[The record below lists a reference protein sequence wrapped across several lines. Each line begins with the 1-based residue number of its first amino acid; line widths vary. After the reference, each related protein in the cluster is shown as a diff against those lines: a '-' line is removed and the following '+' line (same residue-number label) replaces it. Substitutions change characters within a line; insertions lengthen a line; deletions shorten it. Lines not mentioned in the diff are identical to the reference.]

1 MLAASITRLQPA
13 PTLAAS
19 THGCSQHPHLQPAL
33 TLGSSTHACSQHDTH
48 PSLVHSRVFSNECN
62 SNNFSRI
69 QHNVVA
75 ARTHACSQHPRLH
88 QHPHLQPAPTLA
100 ASTHACSQHLRLQ
113 PAPTRAARTHA
124 CSQHPRLQAAPTLV
138 ATMHACSQHPTRAA
152 AISPANAHPYHRDAL
167 HFFSPLTLCPYSQ
180 LNVLKVLH
188 LLPTHCFLT
197 LSEFSVFSRSKL
209 SFSALLI
216 SFFFGFRA
224 LGVLPPTSC
233 NRVFLSL

>member
-1 MLAASITRLQPA
+1 MR
-13 PTLAAS
+13 AAS
-19 THGCSQHPHLQPAL
+19 THACCHHDMLAA
-33 TLGSSTHACSQHDTH
+33 STHACSQH
-48 PSLVHSRVFSNECN
+48 PC
-62 SNNFSRI
+62 
-69 QHNVVA
+69 
-75 ARTHACSQHPRLH
+75 
-88 QHPHLQPAPTLA
+88 LQPAPTLA
-100 ASTHACSQHLRLQ
+100 ASTHACS
-113 PAPTRAARTHA
+113 P
-124 CSQHPRLQAAPTLV
+124 HPRVQPAPTLV

-180 LNVLKVLH
+180 LNVLKFLH

-224 LGVLPPTSC
+224 LGVLPPTFVIITASIFSSKC
-233 NRVFLSL
+233 RTDAQTLPFS

>member
-1 MLAASITRLQPA
+1 MQPAPALATSTRTCSQHPPLQPA

-19 THGCSQHPHLQPAL
+19 TH
-33 TLGSSTHACSQHDTH
+33 
-48 PSLVHSRVFSNECN
+48 
-62 SNNFSRI
+62 
-69 QHNVVA
+69 
-75 ARTHACSQHPRLH
+75 ACSQHPRVQPAPTLAATMTCL
-88 QHPHLQPAPTLA
+88 PPAPTLA

-224 LGVLPPTSC
+224 LGVLPPTFWE
-233 NRVFLSL
+233 NPL

>member
-1 MLAASITRLQPA
+1 MF
-13 PTLAAS
+13 AAS
-19 THGCSQHPHLQPAL
+19 THAY
-33 TLGSSTHACSQHDTH
+33 
-48 PSLVHSRVFSNECN
+48 
-62 SNNFSRI
+62 
-69 QHNVVA
+69 
-75 ARTHACSQHPRLH
+75 SQHPR
-88 QHPHLQPAPTLA
+88 LQPAPTLA
-100 ASTHACSQHLRLQ
+100 ASTHACSPHPCLQ
-113 PAPTRAARTHA
+113 PASTLAASTHA

-152 AISPANAHPYHRDAL
+152 AISPANAHPYRRDAL

-216 SFFFGFRA
+216 SFFSGFRA
-224 LGVLPPTSC
+224 LGVHPHVSKFSGKYGNLE
-233 NRVFLSL
+233 FKF

>member
-1 MLAASITRLQPA
+1 MAQFVWLQQTIALRITATSTACTARTPPRAWRTGAWIRTAAQRLAPRVQPA
-13 PTLAAS
+13 PTLAA
-19 THGCSQHPHLQPAL
+19 TMTCLP
-33 TLGSSTHACSQHDTH
+33 
-48 PSLVHSRVFSNECN
+48 
-62 SNNFSRI
+62 
-69 QHNVVA
+69 
-75 ARTHACSQHPRLH
+75 
-88 QHPHLQPAPTLA
+88 PAPTLA

-113 PAPTRAARTHA
+113 PAPTRAASTHA
-124 CSQHPRLQAAPTLV
+124 CSSTHACRHHARLQPAPN
-138 ATMHACSQHPTRAA
+138 ACRRDL
-152 AISPANAHPYHRDAL
+152 SPANAQPYHRDAM

>member
-1 MLAASITRLQPA
+1 MCTAVCFQMSATPTTFLESSTTCLQPA
-13 PTLAAS
+13 PT
-19 THGCSQHPHLQPAL
+19 
-33 TLGSSTHACSQHDTH
+33 
-48 PSLVHSRVFSNECN
+48 R
-62 SNNFSRI
+62 
-69 QHNVVA
+69 
-75 ARTHACSQHPRLH
+75 
-88 QHPHLQPAPTLA
+88 A
-100 ASTHACSQHLRLQ
+100 ASTHACSQHPRSQ
-113 PAPTRAARTHA
+113 PAPTLAVSTHA
-124 CSQHPRLQAAPTLV
+124 CSQPTLAGSIHVCRQHPRLQAAPTLV
-138 ATMHACSQHPTRAA
+138 ATMNACSQHPTRAA

-224 LGVLPPTSC
+224 LGVHPHVDC
-233 NRVFLSL
+233 LSIFASLHDYMLMKKI